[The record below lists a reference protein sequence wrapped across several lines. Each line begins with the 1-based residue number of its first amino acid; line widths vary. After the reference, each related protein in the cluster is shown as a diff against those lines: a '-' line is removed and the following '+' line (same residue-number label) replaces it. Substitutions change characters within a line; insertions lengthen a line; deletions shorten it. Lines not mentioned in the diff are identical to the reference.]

1 MSLSSIKFYLPA
13 KVVNFPPVHRKCPF
27 YRSFSISENS
37 VVADGRNCPLYEDY
51 SMLKARMEELE
62 TVQKNINVM
71 FQPYAHQHSPRQKM
85 YLKRLWLFAVRTSF
99 LLIILS
105 GVVKYYSYGLHLFYG
120 LSTIHFFDLSHS

>member
-13 KVVNFPPVHRKCPF
+13 KMVNFPPVHRKCLF
-27 YRSFSISENS
+27 YTSFSILENT

-71 FQPYAHQHSPRQKM
+71 FQPYAHQHSPRQKNVP
-85 YLKRLWLFAVRTSF
+85 KKVVAVCSQNFLFVNYFIRRSK
-99 LLIILS
+99 IL
-105 GVVKYYSYGLHLFYG
+105 
-120 LSTIHFFDLSHS
+120 